1 MKPES
6 KIDKLSEAVKLC
18 EIHFERMNYAIQKV
32 VHHFPLKE
40 EVYKQLNYDD
50 LSYLDQ
56 LIFRFSKLQDSMGN
70 RLFPAILENLEE
82 DVEGKPFIDLLTK
95 MEKLNLIENHRLWL
109 KLRETRNLVTH
120 EYPFFAPEI
129 IEGLNLLVEQAN
141 VLEKIWNNLR
151 QFAIERFDIQG

>member
-18 EIHFERMNYAIQKV
+18 EIHFERMNYAFQKV

-56 LIFRFSKLQDSMGN
+56 LIFRFSKLLDSMGN

-82 DVEGKPFIDLLTK
+82 DIEGKPFIDLLTK

-109 KLRETRNLVTH
+109 KLRETRNLVTY

>member
-6 KIDKLSEAVKLC
+6 KTDKLSEAVKLC
-18 EIHFERMNYAIQKV
+18 DIHFERMNYAFQKV
-32 VHHFPLKE
+32 FHHFPLQE
-40 EVYKQLNYDD
+40 EVYRQLNYDD

-120 EYPFFAPEI
+120 EYPFFVPEI
-129 IEGLNLLVEQAN
+129 IEGLNLLVEQAD
-141 VLEKIWNNLR
+141 VLEKIWKKLK
-151 QFAIERFDIQG
+151 QFAVERFGI